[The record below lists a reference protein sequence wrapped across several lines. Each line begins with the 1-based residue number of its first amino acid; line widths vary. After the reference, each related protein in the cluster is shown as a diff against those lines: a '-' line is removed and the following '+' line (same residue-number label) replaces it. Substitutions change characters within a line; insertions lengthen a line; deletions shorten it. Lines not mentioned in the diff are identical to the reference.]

1 VARFTVEGECGG
13 SWHLSREVGGWD
25 LIPSPAKDAA
35 SETRIPQE
43 IAWRI
48 FTKGI
53 GRDAAAQQVRVSGDS
68 DLGGAVLRMIAI
80 VG

>member
-1 VARFTVEGECGG
+1 
-13 SWHLSREVGGWD
+13 LS
-25 LIPSPAKDAA
+25 PSPTHDAV

-53 GRDAAAQQVRVSGDS
+53 GRDAAARQVRVSGDV
-68 DLGGAVLRMIAI
+68 DLGGHVLRMITI